1 MPSDKRRGLDLEREH
16 EMANKAKK
24 TPASGSTKSIKQT
37 PEDRREFLKK
47 AGTVAAAAPA
57 VTLLLS
63 AKAKRAHAVASPGN
77 RDDDGISCNAGEV

>member
-16 EMANKAKK
+16 EMNKKAKK
-24 TPASGSTKSIKQT
+24 RPASGSTKSIKQT

-47 AGTVAAAAPA
+47 AGAVAAAAPA

-63 AKAKRAHAVASPGN
+63 AKAKRAHAVASPG
-77 RDDDGISCNAGEV
+77 DDGIPGVDDD

>member
-1 MPSDKRRGLDLEREH
+1 
-16 EMANKAKK
+16 MAKKAKK

-63 AKAKRAHAVASPGN
+63 AKAKRAHAVASPAQDDLQQD
-77 RDDDGISCNAGEV
+77 RDP